1 MNTNRQFSRIRTA
14 TLAVSSLALMFSMS
28 AFARLDGAIFTTTP
42 LGDIVNENVRYQ
54 SKEEVFLDGGPGPQA
69 PRTAAALPE
78 GLYYF
83 QVTDPSGKCLLSST
97 LESADTNGGTCYED
111 VKIKGKNAKNAEAF
125 YAEPL
130 SCRLFYFDGEDGV
143 TFINDS
149 YTMTQEVK
157 VRGKMETQSTVV
169 ECRHQLG
176 SEYLEIDPSAMP
188 DGETIQLFPF
198 ANTPNSGGVYKAWV
212 STAAS
217 VEAACESSPDWN
229 EGIETG
235 ENCNGFFGFIPRN
248 SKTDNFKALTATPP
262 PNFDIALRSFHDKNL
277 NCQYDPLVD
286 EIIPAWELGVR
297 DLDESMQNMRN
308 THLTNDSPD
317 KPFSF
322 SVFGLED
329 RRWSIDQ
336 FMWWAKEVNFAAMN
350 TPFTHFTTFA
360 DLRDFAPTFMDGE
373 LHIGFANALACQDNI
388 DGTVKRSAGEDT
400 DEAAGNEGNTGNDT
414 GFIPSAWAEPT
425 YDDEPVL
432 TIRFGSIGI
441 ASLKVCKSFDAN
453 ANGMHDEDEELI
465 ANWPVTLEI
474 PESVPVPKPFAP
486 DGIIGNYE
494 DDAFER
500 LEKLLLDAGILP
512 EDQYLAEV
520 TVRPEPENE
529 GKGYVTRYTNGDVDE
544 EGKPLE
550 NYGCATF
557 YVLVPNVRGEDPAPY
572 SISEDVASLTPTW
585 MNTSAY
591 NITFDVE
598 SVLSIEDGAPVVEGV
613 VRNRSDG
620 EEGNKVYFNNVCKIT
635 VDFDTK
641 GYWHNKNGLAELTEA
656 DRDYVNGLD
665 PYDSPTVYFG
675 AGDEPFD
682 GEYMD
687 GTAVAAAFSD
697 GSVIWGAGTWQSEVS
712 HFLTD
717 NNGNADLNEHK
728 EQLAQQLLAFIF
740 NTRHR
745 PVDSGLSPATKLWFG
760 GEWVSVEDII
770 DSAIAAWQGSD
781 IYAIDHIKTLLDGM
795 NNNDAVEIPVSSPEE
810 CPAPYES

>member
-97 LESADTNGGTCYED
+97 LESADTNGGTCYQD

-212 STAAS
+212 STAES
-217 VEAACESSPDWN
+217 VEAACGNYINN
-229 EGIETG
+229 ELETG

-248 SKTDNFKALTATPP
+248 SKTDNFKALTQERPLY
-262 PNFDIALRSFHDKNL
+262 FDIALRSFHDKNL
-277 NCQYDPLVD
+277 NCEYDPLVD
-286 EIIPAWELGVR
+286 EIIPNWEFGIR
-297 DLDESMQNMRN
+297 DLTMDLNMRN
-308 THLTNDSPD
+308 TTLSNDSPEE
-317 KPFSF
+317 PITF
-322 SVFGLED
+322 SVYGIED
-329 RRWSIDQ
+329 RPWSVDQ
-336 FMWWAKEVNFAAMN
+336 FMLWAHKIGVTPMN
-350 TPFTHFTTFA
+350 TPVTHFTTFA

-373 LHIGFANALACQDNI
+373 LKIGFANALACNDNI
-388 DGTVKRSAGEDT
+388 SGNVRRSAGEDT
-400 DEAAGNEGNTGNDT
+400 DEASGEEESDT
-414 GFIPSAWAEPT
+414 GFIPSAWAQADLDPEPK
-425 YDDEPVL
+425 L

-441 ASLKVCKSFDAN
+441 ASIKVCKSFDAN
-453 ANGMHDEDEELI
+453 ANGMHDEGEALI
-465 ANWPVTLEI
+465 PNWPVYLHI
-474 PESVPVPKPFAP
+474 PDSVPVPKPFNENEPAN
-486 DGIIGNYE
+486 GEFLRIQE
-494 DDAFER
+494 
-500 LEKLLLDAGILP
+500 LLLEAGVLPAGKTLATVDAQGIVERFTEAEG
-512 EDQYLAEV
+512 ED
-520 TVRPEPENE
+520 
-529 GKGYVTRYTNGDVDE
+529 K
-544 EGKPLE
+544 
-550 NYGCATF
+550 GCATF

-598 SVLSIEDGAPVVEGV
+598 SVLSIEDGAPVVDGV

-620 EEGNKVYFNNVCKIT
+620 EEGNQVYFNNVCKIT

-641 GYWHNKNGLAELTEA
+641 GYWHNKNGLSELTEA
-656 DRDYVNGLD
+656 DRLYVNILP
-665 PYDSPTVYFG
+665 PYSGVPNPTVYFG

-697 GSVIWGAGTWQSEVS
+697 GSAIWGAGTWQSEVS

-781 IYAIDHIKTLLDGM
+781 IYTIDHIKTLLDGM

-810 CPAPYES
+810 CPAAYPPE

>member
-14 TLAVSSLALMFSMS
+14 TLAVSALALMFSMS

-212 STAAS
+212 STAES
-217 VEAACESSPDWN
+217 VEAACGNYINN
-229 EGIETG
+229 ELETG

-248 SKTDNFKALTATPP
+248 SKTDNFKALTAIPEP

-277 NCQYDPLVD
+277 NCQYDPLID
-286 EIIPAWELGVR
+286 EIIPNWEFGLR
-297 DLDESMQNMRN
+297 DLDEVMGGMRN
-308 THLTNDSPD
+308 TKLSNDSPD
-317 KPFSF
+317 EPVRF
-322 SVFGLED
+322 SVMGVED
-329 RRWSIDQ
+329 HPWSVDQ
-336 FMWWAKEVNFAAMN
+336 FMWWAQSVGFAAMN

-373 LHIGFANALACQDNI
+373 LKIGFANALACHDNI
-388 DGTVKRSAGEDT
+388 TGNVRRSAGEDT
-400 DEAAGNEGNTGNDT
+400 DEASGEEESDT

-432 TIRFGSIGI
+432 SIRFGSIGV
-441 ASLKVCKSFDAN
+441 ARLEVCKSFDAN
-453 ANGMHDEDEELI
+453 GNGMHDEGESLI
-465 ANWPVTLEI
+465 ADWPVTLVI
-474 PESVPVPKPFAP
+474 PDSVPVPKPFAP

-500 LEKLLLDAGILP
+500 LEKLLLDAG
-512 EDQYLAEV
+512 YLKAGQTLTAVEADGSV
-520 TVRPEPENE
+520 HKMT
-529 GKGYVTRYTNGDVDE
+529 GSD
-544 EGKPLE
+544 
-550 NYGCATF
+550 GCVEF
-557 YVLVPNVRGEDPAPY
+557 HVLVPNVRGEDPAPY

-598 SVLSIEDGAPVVEGV
+598 SVLSEENGAPVLEGV

-620 EEGNKVYFNNVCKIT
+620 EEGNQVYFNNVCKIT

-745 PVDSGLSPATKLWFG
+745 PVDSGLTLATKLWFG

-770 DSAIAAWQGSD
+770 NSAIAAWKGSD
-781 IYAIDHIKTLLDGM
+781 IYTIDHIKTLLDGM

-810 CPAPYES
+810 CPAAYLPEES

>member
-248 SKTDNFKALTATPP
+248 SKTDNFKALTQERPLY
-262 PNFDIALRSFHDKNL
+262 FDIALRSFHDKNL
-277 NCQYDPLVD
+277 NCEYDPLVD
-286 EIIPAWELGVR
+286 EIIPNWEFGIR
-297 DLDESMQNMRN
+297 DLTMDLNMRN
-308 THLTNDSPD
+308 TTLSNDSPEE
-317 KPFSF
+317 PITF
-322 SVFGLED
+322 SVYGIED
-329 RRWSIDQ
+329 RPWSVDQ
-336 FMWWAKEVNFAAMN
+336 FMLWAHKIGVTPMN
-350 TPFTHFTTFA
+350 TPVTHFTTFA

-373 LHIGFANALACQDNI
+373 LKIGFANALACNDNI
-388 DGTVKRSAGEDT
+388 SGNVRRSAGEDT
-400 DEAAGNEGNTGNDT
+400 DEASGEEESDT
-414 GFIPSAWAEPT
+414 GFIPSAWAQADLDPEPK
-425 YDDEPVL
+425 L

-441 ASLKVCKSFDAN
+441 ASIKVCKSFDAN
-453 ANGMHDEDEELI
+453 ANGMHDEGEALI
-465 ANWPVTLEI
+465 PNWPVYLHI
-474 PESVPVPKPFAP
+474 PDSVPVPKPFNENEPAN
-486 DGIIGNYE
+486 GEFLRIQE
-494 DDAFER
+494 
-500 LEKLLLDAGILP
+500 LLLEAGVLPAGKTLATVDAQGIVERFTEAEG
-512 EDQYLAEV
+512 ED
-520 TVRPEPENE
+520 
-529 GKGYVTRYTNGDVDE
+529 K
-544 EGKPLE
+544 
-550 NYGCATF
+550 GCATF

-598 SVLSIEDGAPVVEGV
+598 SVLSMVDGAPMIDGV

-620 EEGNKVYFNNVCKIT
+620 EEGNQVYFNNVCKIT

-770 DSAIAAWQGSD
+770 DSAISAWQGSD
-781 IYAIDHIKTLLDGM
+781 IYTIDHIKTLLDGM

-810 CPAPYES
+810 CPAAYPPEES

>member
-1 MNTNRQFSRIRTA
+1 
-14 TLAVSSLALMFSMS
+14 MFSMS

-42 LGDIVNENVRYQ
+42 AGDIVNENVRYQ

-157 VRGKMETQSTVV
+157 VRGKMETQSIVV

-212 STAAS
+212 STAES

-248 SKTDNFKALTATPP
+248 SKTDNFKALTETPIP

-286 EIIPAWELGVR
+286 EIIPNWEFGLRDIDPNMLG
-297 DLDESMQNMRN
+297 MRN
-308 THLTNDSPD
+308 TKLSNDLPAD
-317 KPFSF
+317 PVRF
-322 SVFGLED
+322 SVFGVENHP
-329 RRWSIDQ
+329 WTIDQ
-336 FMWWAKEVNFAAMN
+336 FMWWAHKYEGIAPMNN
-350 TPFTHFTTFA
+350 TPSDTPFSHFTTFSE
-360 DLRDFAPTFMDGE
+360 LKDFAPTFDDGA
-373 LHIGFANALACQDNI
+373 LRVSFKNAIACPEDTESLSLLAVTDDI
-388 DGTVKRSAGEDT
+388 VKRSSGEDT
-400 DEAAGNEGNTGNDT
+400 DEEAGNQGDPDGDT
-414 GFIPSAWAEPT
+414 GFVPGMYAEPT
-425 YDDEPVL
+425 YDDDPVL
-432 TIRFGSIGI
+432 TIRFGSIGV
-441 ASLKVCKSFDAN
+441 ARLEVCKSFDAD
-453 ANGMHDEDEELI
+453 GSGSHDEGEQLI
-465 ANWPVTLEI
+465 PNWPVTLYI
-474 PESVPVPKPFAP
+474 PESVPV
-486 DGIIGNYE
+486 
-494 DDAFER
+494 
-500 LEKLLLDAGILP
+500 LP
-512 EDQYLAEV
+512 EDGNFGPGNPEFDLLAQLLIDTGYLKEGEELAEV
-520 TVRPEPENE
+520 KNR
-529 GKGYVTRYTNGDVDE
+529 YVTKLTEDGEPNESGEYP
-544 EGKPLE
+544 EG
-550 NYGCATF
+550 YGCVKF
-557 YVLVPNVRGEDPAPY
+557 NVLVPNVVPTEDGTLPSY
-572 SISEDVASLTPTW
+572 KVSEDVDNLTPTW

-598 SVLSIEDGAPVVEGV
+598 SVLSELNGAPVVEGV

-770 DSAIAAWQGSD
+770 DSAISAWQGSD
-781 IYAIDHIKTLLDGM
+781 IYTIDHIKTLLDGM

-810 CPAPYES
+810 CPAAYPPEES

>member
-54 SKEEVFLDGGPGPQA
+54 SKEEVFLDGGPGPNA
-69 PRTAAALPE
+69 PRTAAALPA

-217 VEAACESSPDWN
+217 VEEACGNYINN
-229 EGIETG
+229 ELETG

-248 SKTDNFKALTATPP
+248 SKTDNFKALTQERPLY
-262 PNFDIALRSFHDKNL
+262 FDIALRSFHDKNL
-277 NCQYDPLVD
+277 NCEYDPLVD
-286 EIIPAWELGVR
+286 EIIPNWEFGIR
-297 DLDESMQNMRN
+297 DLTMDLNMRN
-308 THLTNDSPD
+308 TTLSNDSPEE
-317 KPFSF
+317 PITF
-322 SVFGLED
+322 SVYGIED
-329 RRWSIDQ
+329 RPWSVDQ
-336 FMWWAKEVNFAAMN
+336 FMLWAHKIGVTPMN
-350 TPFTHFTTFA
+350 TPVTHFTTFA

-373 LHIGFANALACQDNI
+373 LRVGFANALACNDNI
-388 DGTVKRSAGEDT
+388 SGNVRRSAGEDT
-400 DEAAGNEGNTGNDT
+400 DEASGEEESDT
-414 GFIPSAWAEPT
+414 GFIPSAWAQADLNPEPK
-425 YDDEPVL
+425 L

-441 ASLKVCKSFDAN
+441 ASIKVCKSFDAN
-453 ANGMHDEDEELI
+453 ANGMHDEGEALI
-465 ANWPVTLEI
+465 PNWPVYLHI
-474 PESVPVPKPFAP
+474 PDSVPVPKPF
-486 DGIIGNYE
+486 N
-494 DDAFER
+494 
-500 LEKLLLDAGILP
+500 
-512 EDQYLAEV
+512 
-520 TVRPEPENE
+520 ENE
-529 GKGYVTRYTNGDVDE
+529 PANGEFLRIQEFLLEAGVLPAGKTLATVDAQGIVE
-544 EGKPLE
+544 RFTEAEGEDK
-550 NYGCATF
+550 GCATF

-598 SVLSIEDGAPVVEGV
+598 SVLSMVDGAPMIDGV

-620 EEGNKVYFNNVCKIT
+620 EEGNHVYFNNVCKIT

-697 GSVIWGAGTWQSEVS
+697 GSAIWGAGTWQSEVS

-760 GEWVSVEDII
+760 GEWVSVQEII

-781 IYAIDHIKTLLDGM
+781 IYTIDHIKTLLDGM

-810 CPAPYES
+810 CPAAYLPEES

>member
-1 MNTNRQFSRIRTA
+1 MNTNRRFSRIRTA

-28 AFARLDGAIFTTTP
+28 AFARLDDAIFTTTP
-42 LGDIVNENVRYQ
+42 AGDIVNENVRYQ
-54 SKEEVFLDGGPGPQA
+54 SKEEVFLDGGSGPNA
-69 PRTAAALPE
+69 PRHAAALPE
-78 GLYYF
+78 GDYYF

-97 LESADTNGGTCYED
+97 LESTDTNGGTCYED
-111 VKIKGKNAKNAEAF
+111 GKIKGKNAKNAEVF

-157 VRGKMETQSTVV
+157 VRGKMETQSIVV

-198 ANTPNSGGVYKAWV
+198 ANTLNSGGVYKAWV
-212 STAAS
+212 STAES

-286 EIIPAWELGVR
+286 EIIPNWEFGLRDIDPNMLG
-297 DLDESMQNMRN
+297 MRN
-308 THLTNDSPD
+308 TKLSNDSPD
-317 KPFSF
+317 KPVRF
-322 SVFGLED
+322 SVMGVED
-329 RRWSIDQ
+329 HPWSVDQ
-336 FMWWAKEVNFAAMN
+336 FMWWAQSVGFAAMN

-373 LHIGFANALACQDNI
+373 LHIGFANALACNDNI
-388 DGTVKRSAGEDT
+388 SGNVRRSAGEDT
-400 DEAAGNEGNTGNDT
+400 DEASGEEESDT
-414 GFIPSAWAEPT
+414 GFIPSAWAQADLDPEPK
-425 YDDEPVL
+425 L

-441 ASLKVCKSFDAN
+441 ASIKVCKSFDAN
-453 ANGMHDEDEELI
+453 ANGMHDEGEALI
-465 ANWPVTLEI
+465 PNWPVYLHI
-474 PESVPVPKPFAP
+474 PDSVPVPKPFNENEPAN
-486 DGIIGNYE
+486 GEFLRIQE
-494 DDAFER
+494 
-500 LEKLLLDAGILP
+500 LLLEAGVLPAGKTLATVDAQGIVERFTEAEG
-512 EDQYLAEV
+512 ED
-520 TVRPEPENE
+520 
-529 GKGYVTRYTNGDVDE
+529 K
-544 EGKPLE
+544 
-550 NYGCATF
+550 GCATF

-598 SVLSIEDGAPVVEGV
+598 SVLSMVDGAPMIDGV

-620 EEGNKVYFNNVCKIT
+620 EEGNQVYFNNVCKIT

-656 DRDYVNGLD
+656 DQAYVNTLA
-665 PYDSPTVYFG
+665 PYATSSAYFD

-682 GEYMD
+682 GKYMD
-687 GTAVAAAFSD
+687 GTDVAAAFSD
-697 GSVIWGAGTWQSEVS
+697 GSAIWGAGTWQSEVS

-745 PVDSGLSPATKLWFG
+745 PVDSGLTLATKLWFG

-770 DSAIAAWQGSD
+770 NSAIAAWQGSD
-781 IYAIDHIKTLLDGM
+781 IYTIDHIKTLLDGM

-810 CPAPYES
+810 CPAAYPPEES

>member
-54 SKEEVFLDGGPGPQA
+54 SKEEVFLDGGPGPNA
-69 PRTAAALPE
+69 PRTAAALPA

-83 QVTDPSGKCLLSST
+83 QVTDPSGKCLLSSMPD
-97 LESADTNGGTCYED
+97 SADTNGGTCYQD
-111 VKIKGKNAKNAEAF
+111 VKIRGKNAKNAEEF

-130 SCRLFYFDGEDGV
+130 ACRLFYFDGEDGV
-143 TFINDS
+143 TFIND
-149 YTMTQEVK
+149 TVTITQEVK
-157 VRGKMETQSTVV
+157 VRGKMTTQTVDI

-176 SEYLEIDPSAMP
+176 SEYLDIDPSAMP

-217 VEAACESSPDWN
+217 VEEACGNYINN
-229 EGIETG
+229 ELETG

-248 SKTDNFKALTATPP
+248 SKTDNFKALTQERPLY
-262 PNFDIALRSFHDKNL
+262 FDIALRSFHDKNL
-277 NCQYDPLVD
+277 NCEYDPLVD
-286 EIIPAWELGVR
+286 EIIPNWEFGIR
-297 DLDESMQNMRN
+297 DLTMDLNMRN
-308 THLTNDSPD
+308 TTLSNDSPEE
-317 KPFSF
+317 PITF
-322 SVFGLED
+322 SVYGIED
-329 RRWSIDQ
+329 RPWSVDQ
-336 FMWWAKEVNFAAMN
+336 FMLWAHKIGVTPMN
-350 TPFTHFTTFA
+350 TPVTHFTTFA

-373 LHIGFANALACQDNI
+373 LRVGFANALACNDNI
-388 DGTVKRSAGEDT
+388 SGNVRRSAGEDT
-400 DEAAGNEGNTGNDT
+400 DEASGEEESDT
-414 GFIPSAWAEPT
+414 GFIPSAWAQADLDPEPK
-425 YDDEPVL
+425 L

-441 ASLKVCKSFDAN
+441 ASIKVCKSFDAN
-453 ANGMHDEDEELI
+453 ANGMHDEGEALI
-465 ANWPVTLEI
+465 PNWPVYLHI
-474 PESVPVPKPFAP
+474 PDSVPVPKPFNENEPAN
-486 DGIIGNYE
+486 GEFLRIQE
-494 DDAFER
+494 
-500 LEKLLLDAGILP
+500 LLLEAGVLPAGKTLATVDAQGIVERFTEAEG
-512 EDQYLAEV
+512 ED
-520 TVRPEPENE
+520 
-529 GKGYVTRYTNGDVDE
+529 K
-544 EGKPLE
+544 
-550 NYGCATF
+550 GCATF

-598 SVLSIEDGAPVVEGV
+598 SVLSMVDGAPMIDGV

-620 EEGNKVYFNNVCKIT
+620 EEGNQVYFNNVCKIS

-687 GTAVAAAFSD
+687 GTDVAAAFSD
-697 GSVIWGAGTWQSEVS
+697 GSAIWGAGTWQSEVS

-770 DSAIAAWQGSD
+770 DSAISAWQGSD
-781 IYAIDHIKTLLDGM
+781 IYTIDHIKTLLDGM

-810 CPAPYES
+810 CPAAYPPEES